1 MKAEGVFL
9 FITFDGLWDV
19 MRCLKDHHT
28 VEKTVCPILVVA
40 SFYEHIGK
48 QIIWGIPAFCCQ
60 GQSGDHSFGWYLVTL
75 SSRLSG
81 LGMCLRH
88 VYVARFTEPIIG
100 YIKGTIIHNGSW
112 GNIYLMIMPSIISGN
127 LTGHLNANTIFTRCL
142 WYTHAQ
148 RNLFWLR
155 DKTKIESVFRFWWLN
170 YVADDCFYVLQP
182 VKWWSP
188 I

>member
-1 MKAEGVFL
+1 M
-9 FITFDGLWDV
+9 LWDV
-19 MRCLKDHHT
+19 LKIT
-28 VEKTVCPILVVA
+28 IQWKKTVCPILVVA

-48 QIIWGIPAFCCQ
+48 QILRHTYVWWRFLPKLFCQ

-112 GNIYLMIMPSIISGN
+112 GNVYLMIMPSIISGN

-155 DKTKIESVFRFWWLN
+155 DKTKIESVFRFCWLN